1 MPELAE
7 VERAL
12 EGLSRSADLSKLK
25 GMDATIVF
33 DIAGA
38 QGGLWT
44 VQVDDGSL
52 GVEEGAAESP
62 DVTVQATAEDLMGL
76 IQGDLNPM
84 AAFMQGRLKVKGN
97 LSVAMQLQ
105 KLFQS

>member
-1 MPELAE
+1 MPELRE

-12 EGLSRSADLSKLK
+12 DSLSRSGDLEKLK

-38 QGGLWT
+38 DGGLWT
-44 VQVDDGSL
+44 VEVEDGQVR
-52 GVEEGAAESP
+52 VEEGAAESA
-62 DVTVQATAEDLMGL
+62 DVTVEATSEDLIGL
-76 IQGDLNPM
+76 IKGDLNPM

-97 LSVAMQLQ
+97 LSIAMQLQ
-105 KLFQS
+105 KLFSS